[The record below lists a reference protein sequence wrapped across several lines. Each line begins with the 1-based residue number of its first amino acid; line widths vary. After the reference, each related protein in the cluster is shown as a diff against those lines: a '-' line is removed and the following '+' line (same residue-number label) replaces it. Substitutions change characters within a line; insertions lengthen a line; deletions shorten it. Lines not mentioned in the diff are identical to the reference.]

1 MKGQSSRAL
10 LLLAFLSANLSG
22 GDSCY
27 EPNDP
32 DPYLYFSHKT
42 AYQLI
47 FNSKFKP
54 VPYCRP
60 TFVWMFIRSGTSYPN
75 TNESLAIRQLHQFKD
90 RVIKNHEERRNG
102 YLCKSVL
109 DSLKR
114 WEFEVNPSSE
124 DDISPQGRMDMQLLA
139 KRTKDKMS
147 EVLVKEINKNTFKI
161 YASED
166 RKVMNSAEE
175 FSKTMFGDDFNYKVP
190 IEKIQKNS
198 SFIGLE
204 ACPKRIDSIQ
214 NSEASLFRKSPE
226 YMEMVSQISKRLGF
240 LDNITDSIIHAM
252 YESCRYN
259 KALVIESYPAWCG
272 LFTRQE
278 LQLLEYYEDLDYY
291 YKYGYGSEMNTKVG
305 CPIAKELMG
314 YLNAVA
320 NDDSDRPSAVFRF
333 GSSAGLLTTLL
344 ALGVAK
350 DPTPLTHFNYHVQY
364 RRQWRMSQVD
374 PFSGN
379 FAAVFYKCDQGDE
392 ANKVMFYL
400 NEGVYDYPGCN
411 VGLCS
416 WKFIENKFKNYLGP
430 NGCDEEVCRDR
441 SRASGVRCA
450 ALMAALVPAALAYL
464 LHV

>member
-1 MKGQSSRAL
+1 MMGQSSRLL
-10 LLLAFLSANLSG
+10 LLLAFLFSADLSG
-22 GDSCY
+22 G
-27 EPNDP
+27 EPCFEQNDP
-32 DPYLYFSHKT
+32 EPYVYFSHKT

-47 FNSKFKP
+47 LNSKFKP

-60 TFVWMFIRSGTSYPN
+60 TFVWMFITPGTSYPN
-75 TNESLAIRQLHQFKD
+75 TNESMEIRNLHLFKN

-102 YLCKSVL
+102 YLCPNVL

-139 KRTKDKMS
+139 RRMKDKMS
-147 EVLVKEINKNTFKI
+147 EVLAKEIDPNTFKI
-161 YASED
+161 YATED

-175 FSKTMFGDDFNYKVP
+175 FSKTMFGNDFRSKVP
-190 IEKIQKNS
+190 IEIIENNS

-204 ACPKRIDSIQ
+204 SCPKWNDAVY

-226 YMEMVSQISKRLGF
+226 YLDMVSQMSKRLGF
-240 LDNITDSIIHAM
+240 LENITESIIHSM
-252 YESCRYN
+252 YESCRYH

-278 LQLLEYYEDLDYY
+278 LQLLEYHDDLEYY
-291 YKYGYGSEMNTKVG
+291 YKYGYGSEINTKVG

-314 YLNAVA
+314 YLNDVSK
-320 NDDSDRPSAVFRF
+320 NYSDGPSAVLRF

-344 ALGVAK
+344 ALGVAR
-350 DPTPLTHFNYHVQY
+350 DTIPLTHSNYAAQY
-364 RRQWRMSQVD
+364 RRQWRMSRVD
-374 PFSGN
+374 PFSSN
-379 FAAVFYKCDQGDE
+379 FAVVFYKCSQGDE
-392 ANKVMFYL
+392 ENKVMFYL

-416 WKFIENKFKNYLGP
+416 WKFFENKFKDYLGP
-430 NGCDEEVCRDR
+430 KGCNEEVCHDK
-441 SRASGVRCA
+441 SRASGVRHSVFVA
-450 ALMAALVPAALAYL
+450 ALIPIVLAYL
-464 LHV
+464 RV